1 MSPRRF
7 LCLVW
12 CVSVLTASNDS
23 LQGQAPPLPNPNPTL
38 PPVPTST
45 PPPLPP
51 PSAPPV
57 PAVQPTGSAPPA
69 VSPPPVPP
77 APNPAVILP
86 PPPLPL
92 LAQPSSAPSAAEIQ
106 RLTPIVEVW
115 RAGAVTPQVPLRHG
129 RYMAPAFVADNQP
142 VMVRLQFDP
151 LARAKSVFVR
161 PGRGAIL
168 DPPTEVLQIIRP
180 TGECVVSVR
189 LEENAPRGHVI
200 FHCEGLMTTL
210 PLSRR
215 SLASMQ
221 ANENAHAEGT
231 R

>member
-23 LQGQAPPLPNPNPTL
+23 LQGQAPPLPSPNPTL
-38 PPVPTST
+38 PPVPNST

-51 PSAPPV
+51 PSVPPV

-77 APNPAVILP
+77 APNPALILP
-86 PPPLPL
+86 PLPLPL

-115 RAGAVTPQVPLRHG
+115 RAGALSPQVPLRHG
-129 RYMAPAFVADNQP
+129 RYVAPAFIADNQP

-151 LARAKSVFVR
+151 LARGKTVVVR
-161 PGRGAIL
+161 PGKGAVL
-168 DPPTEVLQIIRP
+168 DPPTEVLQVRP
-180 TGECVVSVR
+180 TGECVVTVR
-189 LEENAPRGHVI
+189 LLENAPRAHLT
-200 FHCEGLMTTL
+200 FHCGGLMTTL
-210 PLSRR
+210 PFSRN
-215 SLASMQ
+215 SLAKVQ
-221 ANENAHAEGT
+221 ANENATAAGA